1 MVFESKGKKLLN
13 LVVTTVL
20 LGSIIGCS
28 NQKYSQCQS
37 IIAIANAANN
47 QAQQVTSAASEKV
60 VTLKSWLQAANIMR
74 KAAQRIENLP
84 TKDPQLIQ
92 YQENLASVFKIYSQA
107 IYEAVKARENK
118 NLSALKVAR
127 ENAQKAEK
135 LNQTLVAQINSY
147 CSQK

>member
-13 LVVTTVL
+13 LVVTAVL
-20 LGSIIGCS
+20 LGSIVGCS
-28 NQKYSQCQS
+28 NQKHSQCRS

-92 YQENLASVFKIYSQA
+92 YQENLASVFNIYSQA

-118 NLSALKVAR
+118 NLSACCDFTPPNNFISWIL
-127 ENAQKAEK
+127 
-135 LNQTLVAQINSY
+135 
-147 CSQK
+147 